1 MRPPVHVVMP
11 AGVRDPAR
19 PSGGNVYDVRVSTG
33 LAAGGWRVREHE
45 IAGDW
50 PWSDTTA
57 RMRLA
62 QVLRSVP
69 NGEIVLVDGLVG
81 SAAPETIAS
90 HANRLR
96 LGVLVH
102 MPLGHA
108 FAPSPS
114 VARAEAQVLAAA
126 DVVVVTSEWT
136 RDWLLDAY
144 RLDPLR
150 LRVAVPGAD
159 PAPLTP
165 GSDVGNR
172 LLAVGP
178 ISRRKGHD
186 ALVAALGRLEDLDW
200 ELACVGSL
208 TVDRETARD
217 VERRAAA
224 TGGRVRVTGPL
235 VGQALEAAYASADLL
250 VHPSRS
256 ETYGMVLTEALARGV
271 PVLATKVGGTREAL
285 GNTSFGP
292 PGLLVT
298 LGDPAALAAALR
310 LWLTDEETRGRLGRA
325 ARARREGLATWDAT
339 VDRVQEALSST
350 VLAGAVR

>member
-1 MRPPVHVVMP
+1 
-11 AGVRDPAR
+11 
-19 PSGGNVYDVRVSTG
+19 
-33 LAAGGWRVREHE
+33 
-45 IAGDW
+45 
-50 PWSDTTA
+50 
-57 RMRLA
+57 
-62 QVLRSVP
+62 
-69 NGEIVLVDGLVG
+69 
-81 SAAPETIAS
+81 
-90 HANRLR
+90 
-96 LGVLVH
+96 
-102 MPLGHA
+102 
-108 FAPSPS
+108 
-114 VARAEAQVLAAA
+114 
-126 DVVVVTSEWT
+126 VVVTSEWT

-150 LRVAVPGAD
+150 LRVAVPGTD

-178 ISRRKGHD
+178 LSRGKGHD

-208 TVDRETARD
+208 TVDREAVRD
-217 VERRAAA
+217 VELSAAA
-224 TGGRVRVTGPL
+224 TGGRVCVTGPL

-271 PVLATKVGGTREAL
+271 PVLATRVGGTREAL

-298 LGDPAALAAALR
+298 SGDPAALAAALR